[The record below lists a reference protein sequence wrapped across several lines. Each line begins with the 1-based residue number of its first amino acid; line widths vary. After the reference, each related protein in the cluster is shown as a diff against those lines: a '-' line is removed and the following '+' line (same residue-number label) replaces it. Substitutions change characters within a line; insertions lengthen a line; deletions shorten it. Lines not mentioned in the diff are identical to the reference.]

1 MDVLS
6 QREELCNMM
15 ADTSVT
21 YRKVLSDGTECELTF
36 SIRTENAAVNVE
48 EILHEMAQK
57 SITAYIDLGN
67 KIVYGTADQKE
78 INELAAKTQPALD

>member
-1 MDVLS
+1 
-6 QREELCNMM
+6 M
-15 ADTSVT
+15 AYTSTT
-21 YRKVLSDGTECELTF
+21 YSKILADGTDCEFTF
-36 SIRTENAAVNVE
+36 SIRTENAAGNVE

-78 INELAAKTQPALD
+78 INELAAKTQPAPD